1 MQRTIISLEPEE
13 RDWLA
18 HRAQVEHVPQTEVV
32 RRALQLY
39 RKKAETQKTETP
51 NLETRVTQSF
61 EKLARLTSGIRQG
74 EDGLVVQ
81 QHLRDEWSGR

>member
-1 MQRTIISLEPEE
+1 MQHTIINLEPEE
-13 RDWLA
+13 QDWLA

-39 RKKAETQKTETP
+39 RKKAEAKKAETQ
-51 NLETRVTQSF
+51 VTQSF

>member
-32 RRALQLY
+32 RRALRLY
-39 RKKAETQKTETP
+39 RQKAEIQ
-51 NLETRVTQSF
+51 NGSHRASF

-74 EDGLVVQ
+74 EDGLIAQ
-81 QHLRDEWSGR
+81 QHLRDEWNGR

>member
-1 MQRTIISLEPEE
+1 MPRTIISLEPEE

-39 RKKAETQKTETP
+39 RKKS
-51 NLETRVTQSF
+51 ETRGTQSF
-61 EKLARLTSGIRQG
+61 EELARLTSGIRQG

-81 QHLRDEWSGR
+81 LHLRDEWGGR

>member
-1 MQRTIISLEPEE
+1 MQRTTISLEPEE

-39 RKKAETQKTETP
+39 RKKAEAHEA
-51 NLETRVTQSF
+51 QSF
-61 EKLARLTSGIRQG
+61 EELARLTSGIRQG
-74 EDGLVVQ
+74 EDGLVAQ
-81 QHLRDEWSGR
+81 QRLRDDWDGR

>member
-1 MQRTIISLEPEE
+1 MHRTVISLEPEE
-13 RDWLA
+13 REWLA
-18 HRAQVEHVPQTEVV
+18 RRAQMEHVPQTEVV

-39 RKKAETQKTETP
+39 RKKAEPQKAEAQ
-51 NLETRVTQSF
+51 VTQSF

-81 QHLRDEWSGR
+81 QRLRNEWSER

>member
-13 RDWLA
+13 RDWLI

-39 RKKAETQKTETP
+39 RQKAEPHGK
-51 NLETRVTQSF
+51 QSF
-61 EKLARLTSGIRQG
+61 EELARLTSGIRQG
-74 EDGLVVQ
+74 EDGLISQ
-81 QHLRDEWSGR
+81 QHLRDEWGGR

>member
-13 RDWLA
+13 RDWLI

-39 RKKAETQKTETP
+39 RQKAEP
-51 NLETRVTQSF
+51 RGTQSF
-61 EKLARLTSGIRQG
+61 EELARLTSGIRQG

-81 QHLRDEWSGR
+81 QHLRDEWGGR

>member
-1 MQRTIISLEPEE
+1 MQRTSISLEPEE

-32 RRALQLY
+32 RRALRLY
-39 RKKAETQKTETP
+39 RKKAEAPKAG
-51 NLETRVTQSF
+51 TRGVQSF
-61 EKLARLTSGIRQG
+61 EELARLTSGIRQG
-74 EDGLVVQ
+74 EDGLVAQ

>member
-39 RKKAETQKTETP
+39 RKKAETQKTET
-51 NLETRVTQSF
+51 RVAQSF

-81 QHLRDEWSGR
+81 QHLRDEWGGR